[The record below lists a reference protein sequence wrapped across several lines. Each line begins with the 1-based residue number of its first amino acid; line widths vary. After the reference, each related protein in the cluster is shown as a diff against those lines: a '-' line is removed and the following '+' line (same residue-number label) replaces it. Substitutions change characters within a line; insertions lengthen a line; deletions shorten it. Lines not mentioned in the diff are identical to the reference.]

1 MKSYLLRFINFLNQI
16 VSPGVKFL
24 LLLLPLSNASGSL
37 LLLTLLFINEI
48 PDISNFGPDL
58 LEFVIKLGLQI
69 L

>member
-24 LLLLPLSNASGSL
+24 LLLLPLSYASGSL
-37 LLLTLLFINEI
+37 LLLTLLFIDEI
-48 PDISNFGPDL
+48 PDISDFGPDL
-58 LEFVIKLGLQI
+58 LKFVIKIGLQI